1 MDKTND
7 VTETA
12 LKESVLNKKRKSK
25 KNEKKQGKSGE
36 WNILKALNEKIVGM
50 GYSYSLISFF
60 KNFFIFSIFIV
71 IMGYYHQMKPI
82 YIIVIIAFYFLLLP
96 FSIYSQ
102 YKYLY
107 EQKRFEELCTYMK
120 QMKIN
125 FKTHKKILR
134 SLEETIDNFEESDR
148 IYPYM
153 KKAIKEIKKGTGY
166 REALD
171 IIERPF
177 KNSYITKLHAY
188 MILGESD
195 GGDTVYKALDG
206 IDYDSWRTDTY
217 IFQTQKYKY
226 QNQNGIY
233 TLLGLGIS
241 LAVVFIFQNIIAQ
254 ANGSLGN
261 VFDDITY
268 QIYTFIY
275 VLIDMVSYILIK
287 TMITSKWVR
296 EDE

>member
-1 MDKTND
+1 MLKT
-7 VTETA
+7 
-12 LKESVLNKKRKSK
+12 KEDSK
-25 KNEKKQGKSGE
+25 EKKERKKGE

-50 GYSYSLISFF
+50 GYSYSLVSFF
-60 KNFFIFSIFIV
+60 KNFFIFSVFIV
-71 IMGYYHQMKPI
+71 VMGYFHKMKPI
-82 YIIVIIAFYFLLLP
+82 YIIAIIGFYFLLLP

-102 YKYLY
+102 YKYLF

-134 SLEETIDNFEESDR
+134 SLEETIGNFNPEDR
-148 IYPYM
+148 IYPYIEN
-153 KKAIKEIKKGTGY
+153 AIAQIKNGTGY

-171 IIERPF
+171 IIEKPF

-195 GGDTVYKALDG
+195 GGESVYNALDG

-226 QNQNGIY
+226 QNQNGFY
-233 TLLGLGIS
+233 TLLGLAIS
-241 LAVVFIFQNIIAQ
+241 LAVVFIFKNIIVQ
-254 ANGSLGN
+254 ANGTLYN

-268 QIYTFIY
+268 QLYTFIY
-275 VLIDMVSYILIK
+275 VLVDLVSYILIK